1 MSDHHKARNRTYRMK
16 ADAITF
22 VDAFAETYG
31 VSKSA
36 VIHLSLN
43 TIRTMIE
50 SQTAPRSP
58 KRCRIGNGSGNAS
71 ANLQPV
77 GVPNGYPQ
85 PVCV

>member
-1 MSDHHKARNRTYRMK
+1 MSDQHKARNRTYRMK
-16 ADAITF
+16 PDAITF

-50 SQTAPRSP
+50 SQTAHDPR
-58 KRCRIGNGSGNAS
+58 KGAELAMALGMQAQIF
-71 ANLQPV
+71 NL
-77 GVPNGYPQ
+77 
-85 PVCV
+85 